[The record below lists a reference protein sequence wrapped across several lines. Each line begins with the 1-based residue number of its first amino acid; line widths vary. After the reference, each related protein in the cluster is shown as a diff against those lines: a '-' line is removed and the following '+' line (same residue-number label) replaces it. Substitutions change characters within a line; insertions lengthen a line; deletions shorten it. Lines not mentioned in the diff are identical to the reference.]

1 MTAPALCD
9 RPNIAANELHN
20 MLSLAMPSLA
30 YTGGYEWILES
41 GDFICYHPDALPHL
55 RWQITEIILDAP
67 NYRYTRNDGYQGRKT
82 KRVSK
87 RFATL
92 LEAVTYYEMEIKR

>member
-1 MTAPALCD
+1 MTALCD
-9 RPNIAANELHN
+9 RPNIAADELQH
-20 MLSLAMPSLA
+20 MLSLAMPSLT
-30 YTGGYEWILES
+30 YTGGFEWMLEN
-41 GDFICYHPDALPHL
+41 GDFICYHPDALPRH

-67 NYRYTRNDGYQGRKT
+67 NYRYTRNDGHQGCKT

-92 LEAVTYYEMEIKR
+92 LDAITYCTEIKR